1 MIVHCENCSEKYELD
16 ESTLDPPGIRIGCSN
31 CGKVFLVEIGKDQR
45 DHDSGNDNN
54 TEEDVSRMAT
64 GRKAIE
70 WEKFIDKS
78 EESDSTIR
86 DNYNQKN
93 IDKESNELDSIEF
106 IEIENPSDEKVDSEF
121 IIQSETNEL
130 REGEGLINDDSMLS
144 GGKLSDRKFQN
155 IQNSDRNE
163 HYNWQGLSLD
173 DDLGNAHYKYPELFD
188 ETIDETINTASEEIQ
203 SGLDI
208 ESRPT
213 FKRSETSSLIADQNK
228 LEKATHEK
236 PKVDSQ
242 FARTRRISKE
252 KSGFS
257 FSKSILNFI
266 IALLFLVIIAG
277 AVTAIILSMDLGPEL
292 NISSFGDYL
301 KSRVPFNF
309 PAFSSNDIIVTD
321 SVGTWEST
329 RNGPVYVISG
339 HVTNKSE
346 SVINYVKLKSD
357 FLSAGENVYEQTVY
371 AGNTITENELKILPI
386 SDAILKLKRK
396 SGDIDF
402 ENPRKL
408 AGLNYAIEPGETVPF
423 FTIFPSKNR
432 VLGLK
437 YDIKVVDYEK
447 VELD

>member
-78 EESDSTIR
+78 EESDSTVR

-121 IIQSETNEL
+121 IIQRETNEL
-130 REGEGLINDDSMLS
+130 REGEGLISDDSMLS

-257 FSKSILNFI
+257 FSKWILNFI

-277 AVTAIILSMDLGPEL
+277 AVTAIILSMDLGPES
-292 NISSFGDYL
+292 NISSFGDYI

-309 PAFSSNDIIVTD
+309 PAFSSNDFFLPRLVDFLGSFTTLAKEACLAGVLSISITFFLISGRVTP
-321 SVGTWEST
+321 SSISISCSFTPRFTYTGTTPTKVVEST
-329 RNGPVYVISG
+329 RSNPNALRS
-339 HVTNKSE
+339 
-346 SVINYVKLKSD
+346 
-357 FLSAGENVYEQTVY
+357 FLGKTGNDKVATSAVSWGS
-371 AGNTITENELKILPI
+371 K
-386 SDAILKLKRK
+386 
-396 SGDIDF
+396 
-402 ENPRKL
+402 
-408 AGLNYAIEPGETVPF
+408 
-423 FTIFPSKNR
+423 PS
-432 VLGLK
+432 
-437 YDIKVVDYEK
+437 
-447 VELD
+447 